1 MLSMTSRCLLLCLV
15 LTFLTSCNFNYRD
28 GERLF
33 KEKKYEESK
42 IKLLGV
48 PADGRYYNEARLLIQ
63 KIDST
68 RSYKFRQ
75 DFIRDSIDIVKYEIK
90 EDSIREVERLE
101 RIELLQSDIYAHIE
115 NLKNISEIEN
125 YTINQMIM
133 KIGLFAVIATR
144 CKAGL
149 RIDIPELNR
158 SAKQCQDLL
167 LKVQLKE
174 YPEMRSSYA
183 SVLTGQFT
191 DYDIWV
197 ECEDSRNKTLV
208 LVGDYF
214 VFDERI
220 PEIHELLKTKLKEF
234 RFDHVSY
241 RWSSKYPNGS
251 RYSID
256 SKDDDWL
263 GMP

>member
-1 MLSMTSRCLLLCLV
+1 MTSRCLLLSLA
-15 LTFLTSCNFNYRD
+15 LTFLTSCNFNYRE
-28 GERLF
+28 GKRLYD
-33 KEKKYEESK
+33 EGKYEESK
-42 IKLLGV
+42 IELMSV
-48 PADGRYYNEARLLIQ
+48 SSDGSHYNEARLLIG

-75 DFIRDSIDIVKYEIK
+75 DFIRDSIARVKFEIK
-90 EDSIREVERLE
+90 EDSIREFERLE

-125 YTINQMIM
+125 YTTNKMIM
-133 KIGLFAVIATR
+133 KIGLFASIASR

-149 RIDIPELNR
+149 RIDKPELNR
-158 SAKQCQDLL
+158 SAKECQDLL

-183 SVLTGQFT
+183 TVLTGEFT

-197 ECEDSRNKTLV
+197 KCEDSRNKTLV

-214 VFDERI
+214 VFKQRI
-220 PEIHELLKTKLKEF
+220 PEIHKLLKTKLKEF
-234 RFDHVSY
+234 RFDNVSY
-241 RWSSKYPNGS
+241 RWSSKYPNGT
-251 RYSID
+251 RYGID